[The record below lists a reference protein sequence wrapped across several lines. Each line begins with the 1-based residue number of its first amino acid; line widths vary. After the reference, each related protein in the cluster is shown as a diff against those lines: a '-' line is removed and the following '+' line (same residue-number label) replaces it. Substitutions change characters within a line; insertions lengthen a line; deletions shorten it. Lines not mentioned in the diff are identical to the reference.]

1 MQADRATP
9 DTRLLLALTFRTP
22 RVHRDPE
29 LHRSFGGVRARWDSP
44 TVTVMAEQFVV
55 LTGTVLIQGKS
66 PDGDSIRFLPQHPDT
81 LKELTNGARVRPS
94 PDGSVQLRLD
104 AIDAPE
110 THYAGQHQPLGT
122 QARDELVSFA
132 GFRDVTYNK
141 SGTVTA
147 ATPNTIPAVIAAKL
161 VELHGRP
168 VCYLFINPTRGWDE
182 GQTLPLSDEIL
193 NDSVNAHMV
202 STGRAYTTLYT
213 STPLAQ
219 REYFTRLATT
229 ARGAAGSVWTAD
241 SSARFTLTDHAS
253 IGEGGQLLL
262 PKLFRRC
269 TDYLTAKS
277 KGSAT
282 SFLGWLTQASDTGA
296 SEDDDLLLAGQK
308 HKLSD
313 LITEDGTTIEFH
325 ADLLDL
331 VFVEK

>member
-1 MQADRATP
+1 
-9 DTRLLLALTFRTP
+9 
-22 RVHRDPE
+22 
-29 LHRSFGGVRARWDSP
+29 
-44 TVTVMAEQFVV
+44 MAEQFVV

-182 GQTLPLSDEIL
+182 GQTLPLSDEVL

-241 SSARFTLTDHAS
+241 SSARFTSPITRRSARAANYCCPSSSAAAPTTSPRRARAAPPAS
-253 IGEGGQLLL
+253 WAGS
-262 PKLFRRC
+262 PKPA
-269 TDYLTAKS
+269 TPAPAKTMTCS
-277 KGSAT
+277 SQARSTSSAT
-282 SFLGWLTQASDTGA
+282 SSPRMAPPSNSTPTC
-296 SEDDDLLLAGQK
+296 
-308 HKLSD
+308 
-313 LITEDGTTIEFH
+313 
-325 ADLLDL
+325 
-331 VFVEK
+331 